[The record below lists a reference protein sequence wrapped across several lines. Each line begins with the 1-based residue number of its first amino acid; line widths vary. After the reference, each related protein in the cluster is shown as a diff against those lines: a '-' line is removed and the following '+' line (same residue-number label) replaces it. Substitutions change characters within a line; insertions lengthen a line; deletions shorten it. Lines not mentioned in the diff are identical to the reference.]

1 MHRARRDNGEV
12 RYVNSSGYG
21 ADSSRKA
28 GAIKREVYVSDEVLD
43 EVARQVNESMILGEK
58 RVAEW
63 PEADETGKQILT
75 FKLAS
80 GEQGYFTT
88 TKLGSL
94 SQVERTKDPEGLKKV
109 SSRSPLSARG
119 TRGESVRCCS
129 VRKRRE
135 MERPRDREIL
145 TQSSF
150 DSTLLKVLLF
160 GSRSKVA
167 GAVTDKP
174 ELQSEA
180 HLRFSGRSL
189 AG

>member
-1 MHRARRDNGEV
+1 LHRARRDNGEV

-109 SSRSPLSARG
+109 SSRSPWSARG
-119 TRGESVRCCS
+119 IRGDSVRCCS

-145 TQSSF
+145 TQF
-150 DSTLLKVLLF
+150 DSNRLKVLLF

-180 HLRFSGRSL
+180 HLRFFGRSL

>member
-1 MHRARRDNGEV
+1 MTYLRYYQGHRGRYGHEYFEFTVRDNGEV

-94 SQVERTKDPEGLKKV
+94 SQVERTKDPEGLKKFFYLV
-109 SSRSPLSARG
+109 QDLKSLVLSL
-119 TRGESVRCCS
+119 
-129 VRKRRE
+129 
-135 MERPRDREIL
+135 INL
-145 TQSSF
+145 NF
-150 DSTLLKVLLF
+150 KV
-160 GSRSKVA
+160 
-167 GAVTDKP
+167 KP
-174 ELQSEA
+174 I
-180 HLRFSGRSL
+180 
-189 AG
+189 